1 MALYAKLAL
10 RNVFRNRRRTLIT
23 LAAMGF
29 GAAAIIV
36 FGGFVHSIYYG
47 VRESTIRS
55 QVGHIQIYR
64 KGYSEKGNL
73 APFDY
78 LIADYPALRD
88 ELRRLPHVK
97 TVTARLGFS
106 GLVSTGD
113 TTTAFVGSGVV
124 PEGEMDLSALAVIVD
139 GKELATREPRG
150 ITLGVG
156 LARAFG
162 VKPGDDLML
171 LTTTK
176 AGAINALAV
185 KVRGVWES
193 GEKAYDDRFLRIGLP
208 ETQRVLDLEGGE
220 VQSVVLL
227 LDATDNTA
235 RVRESLERL
244 IRDRGLDLEIK
255 TWEDLA
261 LRYHQVREL
270 FGRIFAVL
278 TLIVSIMVVFGIT
291 NTMTMAIFERTR
303 EIGTVMALGTRRRG
317 VVSMFVLEASSSA
330 CSAPSPASCSAW
342 SSPRPSPPSGSSS
355 RRRRAPRAASWSRSS
370 SSPRCWRRRSSS
382 RSSRPRWP
390 RSIPPGALRVWT
402 SWRPSG
408 MCRLALTV
416 ALTLVLVSSAR
427 ADEAT
432 DLVREADR
440 ARRPADSFVWKIS
453 ITSQE
458 AKKAPSVDGF
468 EVFVKGGGRV
478 FVKFVAPPRNVGRS
492 LLALGRD
499 LWIYLPDA
507 GKPVR
512 IPLSQRLVGQVA
524 NGDIARADYAGD
536 YDATL
541 RGEEAIEGVP
551 CHVLDLNAKT
561 KDVTYAVI
569 KYWVASDGRRP

>member
-139 GKELATREPRG
+139 GKELA
-150 ITLGVG
+150 
-156 LARAFG
+156 
-162 VKPGDDLML
+162 
-171 LTTTK
+171 
-176 AGAINALAV
+176 
-185 KVRGVWES
+185 S

-317 VVSMFVLEASSSA
+317 VVSMFVLEGFVLGVLGAVAGVVLGVVLAKAISAVAIHLPPPPGSTRGFIVQIFVVPAVLAQEFQLSIVAATLASLY
-330 CSAPSPASCSAW
+330 PAW
-342 SSPRPSPPSGSSS
+342 
-355 RRRRAPRAASWSRSS
+355 RAARLDVVE
-370 SSPRCWRRRSSS
+370 
-382 RSSRPRWP
+382 
-390 RSIPPGALRVWT
+390 ALR
-402 SWRPSG
+402 
-408 MCRLALTV
+408 
-416 ALTLVLVSSAR
+416 
-427 ADEAT
+427 
-432 DLVREADR
+432 
-440 ARRPADSFVWKIS
+440 
-453 ITSQE
+453 
-458 AKKAPSVDGF
+458 
-468 EVFVKGGGRV
+468 
-478 FVKFVAPPRNVGRS
+478 
-492 LLALGRD
+492 
-499 LWIYLPDA
+499 
-507 GKPVR
+507 
-512 IPLSQRLVGQVA
+512 
-524 NGDIARADYAGD
+524 
-536 YDATL
+536 
-541 RGEEAIEGVP
+541 
-551 CHVLDLNAKT
+551 HV
-561 KDVTYAVI
+561 
-569 KYWVASDGRRP
+569 

>member
-1 MALYAKLAL
+1 MALYARLAL

-185 KVRGVWES
+185 KVRGIWES
-193 GEKAYDDRFLRIGLP
+193 GEKAYDDRFLKAPIP
-208 ETQRVLDLEGGE
+208 EIQRLLDNEGE
-220 VQSVVLL
+220 VQSIVVLL
-227 LDATDNTA
+227 DKTETTA
-235 RVRESLERL
+235 VV
-244 IRDRGLDLEIK
+244 RDRMAALLKEHGFDLELK

-261 LRYHQVREL
+261 LRYHQVRQL
-270 FGRIFAVL
+270 FTNVFRVM
-278 TLIVSIMVVFGIT
+278 TLIVSVIVVLGIA
-291 NTMTMAIFERTR
+291 NTMLMAIFERTR

-317 VVSMFVLEASSSA
+317 VISMFVLE
-330 CSAPSPASCSAW
+330 
-342 SSPRPSPPSGSSS
+342 G
-355 RRRRAPRAASWSRSS
+355 
-370 SSPRCWRRRSSS
+370 
-382 RSSRPRWP
+382 
-390 RSIPPGALRVWT
+390 
-402 SWRPSG
+402 
-408 MCRLALTV
+408 
-416 ALTLVLVSSAR
+416 LTLGVIGGLVGVILGVLLARAISAGCIQLPPPPVSTRGFAVQFFIVPEVLV
-427 ADEAT
+427 
-432 DLVREADR
+432 
-440 ARRPADSFVWKIS
+440 
-453 ITSQE
+453 
-458 AKKAPSVDGF
+458 
-468 EVFVKGGGRV
+468 
-478 FVKFVAPPRNVGRS
+478 
-492 LLALGRD
+492 
-499 LWIYLPDA
+499 
-507 GKPVR
+507 
-512 IPLSQRLVGQVA
+512 
-524 NGDIARADYAGD
+524 
-536 YDATL
+536 
-541 RGEEAIEGVP
+541 
-551 CHVLDLNAKT
+551 H
-561 KDVTYAVI
+561 AV
-569 KYWVASDGRRP
+569 

>member
-124 PEGEMDLSALAVIVD
+124 PEG
-139 GKELATREPRG
+139 
-150 ITLGVG
+150 
-156 LARAFG
+156 
-162 VKPGDDLML
+162 
-171 LTTTK
+171 
-176 AGAINALAV
+176 
-185 KVRGVWES
+185 
-193 GEKAYDDRFLRIGLP
+193 
-208 ETQRVLDLEGGE
+208 GE

-317 VVSMFVLEASSSA
+317 VVSMFVLEGVALGALGGILGVVLGIGLARVISAIGIQLPPPPGSTRGFAVQIFVVPAVLAQAFRLSIITATLASLY
-330 CSAPSPASCSAW
+330 PAW
-342 SSPRPSPPSGSSS
+342 
-355 RRRRAPRAASWSRSS
+355 RAARLDVVE
-370 SSPRCWRRRSSS
+370 
-382 RSSRPRWP
+382 
-390 RSIPPGALRVWT
+390 ALR
-402 SWRPSG
+402 
-408 MCRLALTV
+408 
-416 ALTLVLVSSAR
+416 
-427 ADEAT
+427 
-432 DLVREADR
+432 
-440 ARRPADSFVWKIS
+440 
-453 ITSQE
+453 
-458 AKKAPSVDGF
+458 
-468 EVFVKGGGRV
+468 
-478 FVKFVAPPRNVGRS
+478 
-492 LLALGRD
+492 
-499 LWIYLPDA
+499 
-507 GKPVR
+507 
-512 IPLSQRLVGQVA
+512 
-524 NGDIARADYAGD
+524 
-536 YDATL
+536 
-541 RGEEAIEGVP
+541 
-551 CHVLDLNAKT
+551 HV
-561 KDVTYAVI
+561 
-569 KYWVASDGRRP
+569 